1 MSHDPFGPLA
11 KAGSDIIVN
20 LSGVRYMGSAGQR
33 ALRELQRDATEA
45 GGSVSLTD
53 VPDLVSELLGAAG
66 MLNQIAIVGEHT

>member
-1 MSHDPFGPLA
+1 
-11 KAGSDIIVN
+11 
-20 LSGVRYMGSAGQR
+20 MGSAGQR

-53 VPDLVSELLGAAG
+53 VPDLVSELLGAVG

>member
-1 MSHDPFGPLA
+1 MRPRS
-11 KAGSDIIVN
+11 KARPGK
-20 LSGVRYMGSAGQR
+20 R

-45 GGSVSLTD
+45 GGSVSVTD